1 MLYRT
6 PDAVKHCFARRDRLT
21 KTDEFSSVFGFRR
34 AIRGQWL
41 MLHYQPRP
49 VPHSEQQ
56 APAALP
62 QASGQTARLGLVV
75 GKKLLKRAVD
85 RNRLKRVVRENFRL
99 RRPELPPCDLVV
111 RLAVKGV
118 PLCGAELADDVNAL
132 FDRLSSRLER
142 QLGQAAEKPEKTG
155 EALGQL
161 VRQAPTK
168 TGNAA

>member
-6 PDAVKHCFARRDRLT
+6 PDAVKHCFTRRDRLT

-41 MLHYQPRP
+41 MLHYQPRS
-49 VPHSEQQ
+49 VSRCEQQ
-56 APAALP
+56 APAAPP
-62 QASGQTARLGLVV
+62 QTCGQTARLGLVV

-99 RRPELPPCDLVV
+99 RRSELPPCDLVL
-111 RLAVKGV
+111 RLTVKGV
-118 PLCGAELADDVNAL
+118 PLLGADLAAEVNTL

-142 QLGQAAEKPEKTG
+142 QSEKPEKAG
-155 EALGQL
+155 ETLAQFI
-161 VRQAPTK
+161 RQAPAK
-168 TGNAA
+168 TGNTA

>member
-1 MLYRT
+1 
-6 PDAVKHCFARRDRLT
+6 
-21 KTDEFSSVFGFRR
+21 
-34 AIRGQWL
+34 